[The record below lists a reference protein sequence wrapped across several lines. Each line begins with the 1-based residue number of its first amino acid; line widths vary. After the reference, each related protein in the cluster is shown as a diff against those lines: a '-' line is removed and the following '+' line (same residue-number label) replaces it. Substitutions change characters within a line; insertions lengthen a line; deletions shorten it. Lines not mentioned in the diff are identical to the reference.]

1 MRHESVTIST
11 PKGVDWKGLGYL
23 VSIASVFF
31 LGAIAWPKSE
41 DPAWHLPALI
51 AGMALS
57 IAGMGL
63 RYLAHLKQQKEIAKV
78 EAEARR

>member
-1 MRHESVTIST
+1 MRQESVTIST
-11 PKGVDWKGLGYL
+11 PKGVDWKGLGYV

-31 LGAIAWPKSE
+31 LGAIAWPMPE

-57 IAGMGL
+57 IIGMGL
-63 RYLAHLKQQKEIAKV
+63 RYLAHLKQQKEMAKM